1 MGAQHSVEPTGKH
14 WSFLRKDG
22 GDLYIVTRWWDPE
35 ERKRRESRAK
45 ITPKEAAETSAYLKR
60 RRKLEAL
67 STEIPCFNPDC
78 NRHIR
83 TTPSQKRDFLIS
95 FKLKYDKAVL
105 PCCSRECREKLLALL
120 S

>member
-1 MGAQHSVEPTGKH
+1 MFVREIKGN
-14 WSFLRKDG
+14 
-22 GDLYIVTRWWDPE
+22 LYLIVRRWDPE
-35 ERKRRESRAK
+35 ARRR
-45 ITPKEAAETSAYLKR
+45 TETSAPIEPKDATRVVAYLKR

-105 PCCSRECREKLLALL
+105 PCCSKECREKLLALL